1 MLYRISTAREIYSLA
16 CIVPELVAEE
26 ILHYVSVLD
35 AEYGAGRDLSHGGYI
50 LLAEDCND
58 VTSIKRI
65 IDYDA
70 LLCEWANKIGNN
82 YLSAL
87 YLLGDD
93 YSIVVIMPIDAAP
106 QILLDELKEKN

>member
-50 LLAEDCND
+50 LLAED
-58 VTSIKRI
+58 
-65 IDYDA
+65 
-70 LLCEWANKIGNN
+70 
-82 YLSAL
+82 
-87 YLLGDD
+87 
-93 YSIVVIMPIDAAP
+93 
-106 QILLDELKEKN
+106 